1 MSTDLIVI
9 TGPTATGKTRTAALL
24 AHKLDAEIISADSR
38 QVYRG
43 MDIGTGKDMEDYT
56 VEGKEVPVHLVD
68 IADPGYEFNVF
79 EFQKAFL
86 NAFEDIRKR
95 KKQTILAGG
104 TGMYIEAVLAG
115 YRMLE
120 VPENEQ
126 LRNDLADLEMGTLQQ
141 KLAQLRPLHNTS
153 DTADRQRLLRAIEIE
168 LYNRAHADERD
179 NWPEFKSRIFAVR
192 LDRDTIRQR
201 ITARLHARLKEGMID
216 EIHTLL
222 KNHQPDELRF
232 YGLEYRYLTD
242 YAQGILTYD
251 QMFAQLNT
259 AIHQFAKRQMTW
271 FRRMERKGFQ
281 LEWID
286 GRMTAE
292 ERTAEICKMLDKP

>member
-24 AHKLDAEIISADSR
+24 AHRLDAEIISADSR

-56 VEGKEVPVHLVD
+56 VEGKEVPLHLVD

-95 KKQTILAGG
+95 DKQAILAGG

-120 VPENEQ
+120 VPENKQ
-126 LRNDLADLEMGTLQQ
+126 LRNDLAALEMESLQQ

-153 DTADRQRLLRAIEIE
+153 DTADRQRLVRAIEIE
-168 LYNRAHADERD
+168 LYNQAHADERD

-192 LDRDTIRQR
+192 LNREIIRQR
-201 ITARLHARLKEGMID
+201 ITARLHARLQEGMID
-216 EIHTLL
+216 EIHALL
-222 KNHQPDELRF
+222 KTHQPDELRF

-292 ERTAEICKMLDKP
+292 ERTAEICKMLDKS

>member
-43 MDIGTGKDMEDYT
+43 MDIGTGKDMEDYI

-95 KKQTILAGG
+95 KKQAILAGG

-120 VPENEQ
+120 VPENTK
-126 LRNDLADLEMGTLQQ
+126 LRNDLADLEMGVLQQ

-153 DTADRQRLLRAIEIE
+153 DTADRQRLVRAIEIE
-168 LYNRAHADERD
+168 LYNRAHADERA